1 MTIGII
7 GPRRRAP
14 WRDAVVALLIA
25 AAVVAICL
33 ILLGLTGDFLVD
45 WLWFSAIGYL
55 DVFWTTIVAE
65 AEVFF
70 AVFVATAII
79 LWVNG
84 SLASRFA
91 RSPWTQR
98 PADFEWKRTGIV
110 TFPDVLELM
119 RRRSPWPRVI
129 AGGAGLLAVLVA
141 WGEVHNWSLF
151 LRFLYRVPYGAN
163 DPLYDKDIGFYL
175 FALPAYVVIKN
186 WMLLTLF
193 LSALFAGA
201 IYWVRGNIEYDAQRR
216 SMSPTAIA
224 HGSVLLGFFFVVK
237 AWSYGLDRYLL
248 LYHDNG
254 VVVGASYT
262 DIHVELPVLWLLIGL
277 SIVAAFA
284 SWANLWA
291 RTYRL
296 PAAAALL

>member
-1 MTIGII
+1 MSDQTMTIGIT

-14 WRDAVVALLIA
+14 WRGAVMVLIIA
-25 AAVVAICL
+25 AIVLSICL

-45 WLWFSAIGYL
+45 WLWFSTIGY
-55 DVFWTTIVAE
+55 
-65 AEVFF
+65 
-70 AVFVATAII
+70 
-79 LWVNG
+79 
-84 SLASRFA
+84 
-91 RSPWTQR
+91 
-98 PADFEWKRTGIV
+98 
-110 TFPDVLELM
+110 
-119 RRRSPWPRVI
+119 
-129 AGGAGLLAVLVA
+129 
-141 WGEVHNWSLF
+141 WGVF
-151 LRFLYRVPYGAN
+151 LRFLYHVPYGAN

-186 WMLLTLF
+186 WMLLTLL

-201 IYWVRGNIEYDAQRR
+201 IYWVRGHIEYDAQRR

-262 DIHVELPVLWLLIGL
+262 DIHVELPVRGF
-277 SIVAAFA
+277 V
-284 SWANLWA
+284 
-291 RTYRL
+291 
-296 PAAAALL
+296 